1 MNLEEIASSSIDED
15 AVLKEVWNT
24 SEIEA
29 KTELTDKQIETI
41 NKLST
46 LGLIFDNIMI
56 KKHLGNFMTLQKSR
70 NRKSMEE
77 FVNVVKAKREDFVGK
92 GKGFFSSMLG

>member
-1 MNLEEIASSSIDED
+1 MPDLNITPPDED

-24 SEIEA
+24 SDIEA
-29 KTELTDKQIETI
+29 KTELNDSQIESV

-46 LGLIFDNIMI
+46 LATIFDSELL
-56 KKHLGNFMTLQKSR
+56 KSHLGNFMTLQKSR

-77 FVNVVKAKREDFVGK
+77 FVSVVKAKREDMMGQGK
-92 GKGFFSSMLG
+92 NFMQKMLG